1 MTDQDNSNR
10 PFEVGYGKPPKQTQ
24 FVKGKSGNPRGRG
37 KGVRNFAT
45 EIQDELNTR
54 VPITENGRRTK
65 ITKRKAVAKQL
76 VNKAASGDP
85 KAIPVLL
92 NESRL
97 HEAGSAA
104 TTPGPE
110 VLCRPED
117 QPVMANIVK
126 RIREAEIPSPQA
138 LPEPS
143 TDNPSIQRPPA
154 AAARAAWRSSLL
166 AAAPR
171 PVSRAARV
179 AWLPLSK
186 AAD

>member
-1 MTDQDNSNR
+1 MGDQDNPDRTS
-10 PFEVGYGKPPKQTQ
+10 EVGYRKPPEHTR
-24 FVKGKSGNPRGRG
+24 FVKGKSGNPKGRG

-45 EIQDELNTR
+45 EVQDELNTH
-54 VPITENGRRTK
+54 VPITENGKRKK

-92 NESRL
+92 NELRL

-104 TTPGPE
+104 TVPGSE

-117 QPVMANIVK
+117 QLVMANIVK
-126 RIREAEIPSPQA
+126 RIREAEIPSSQA

-143 TDNPSIQRPPA
+143 TDNPSAETPQPENGGTP
-154 AAARAAWRSSLL
+154 
-166 AAAPR
+166 
-171 PVSRAARV
+171 
-179 AWLPLSK
+179 
-186 AAD
+186 